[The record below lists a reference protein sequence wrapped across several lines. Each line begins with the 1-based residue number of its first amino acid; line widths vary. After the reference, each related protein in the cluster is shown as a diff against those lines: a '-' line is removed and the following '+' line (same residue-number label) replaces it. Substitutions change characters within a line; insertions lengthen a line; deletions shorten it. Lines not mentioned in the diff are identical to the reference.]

1 MHTKDSN
8 MQKRGI
14 RPWLIA
20 QQAKGKLYTT
30 VDELKAAFPNS
41 GSANLKMA
49 VRNAVKDK
57 LMAYAWRGFYLI
69 LPPAYGVRGTLPP
82 AFYIDALMKYLK
94 RPYCVSLLNAAE
106 VYGAAHQKPMSFTVM
121 TSNPPP
127 RDRKT
132 AVSHLAFV
140 GNRSFNSGIPA
151 ELVRRIKVQTGYV
164 TVATPEYTALS
175 LVMHAKSSGGM
186 SHVLT
191 VLEELQDECHFEKLP
206 NMMARYIPT
215 PCFQRLGYMLE
226 FLLGNQDAGAHL
238 HDYLRKNCQ
247 KTWRRVQLNPA
258 VSARSD
264 AAALN
269 KRWRVFENTILTS
282 DSDDS

>member
-1 MHTKDSN
+1 
-8 MQKRGI
+8 MQKKGI
-14 RPWLIA
+14 RPWLLA

-30 VDELKAAFPNS
+30 AEELRAVFPNT
-41 GSANLKMA
+41 GHLNLKMA
-49 VRNAVKDK
+49 VANAVKDK

-82 AFYIDALMKYLK
+82 SLYIDALMKYLN

-106 VYGAAHQKPMSFTVM
+106 VYGAAHQRPMSFTVM

-140 GNRSFNSGIPA
+140 GNRSFNAGIPA
-151 ELVRRIKVQTGYV
+151 ELVRRVKVQTGYV
-164 TVATPEYTALS
+164 TVASPEYTALS
-175 LVMHAKSSGGM
+175 LVMHTKSSGGM

-191 VLEELQDECHFEKLP
+191 VLEELQDACHFEKLP
-206 NMMARYIPT
+206 AIMAQYIPT
-215 PCFQRLGYMLE
+215 PCFQRLGFMLE
-226 FLLGNQDAGAHL
+226 ILLGNQEAGAHL
-238 HDYLRKNCQ
+238 HHYLHAHCK
-247 KTWRRVQLNPA
+247 KTWRRVQLNTA
-258 VSARSD
+258 VASCSLETH
-264 AAALN
+264 LN
-269 KRWRVFENTILTS
+269 KRWRVFENTILTP